1 MSAIVDLQGFSG
13 RNGQFVLKEVAI
25 LAHGM
30 TLPVVYQFAPP
41 CPWTDLAPEIRR
53 RNAWLERHYLG
64 LKWTSGTIPYDR
76 VQEILNSHLRLTEV
90 IYVKGRE
97 KVEWLSTLLKS
108 THHVIENLENE
119 YDDEDMIPSLRKLT
133 NTCPHHHQKK
143 FVCAADN
150 VTALSQYVTLKPTE
164 APSADRSIRLF
175 FEMGSLIALST
186 ADLACLPKSF
196 LLNYCERHIEEAW
209 SRLPEKFKTDWEIAQ
224 CHRCYKHYNQGS
236 DHIDGPAPL
245 VKYCRSC
252 HEPPL

>member
-1 MSAIVDLQGFSG
+1 
-13 RNGQFVLKEVAI
+13 
-25 LAHGM
+25 
-30 TLPVVYQFAPP
+30 
-41 CPWTDLAPEIRR
+41 
-53 RNAWLERHYLG
+53 
-64 LKWTSGTIPYDR
+64 
-76 VQEILNSHLRLTEV
+76 
-90 IYVKGRE
+90 
-97 KVEWLSTLLKS
+97 
-108 THHVIENLENE
+108 
-119 YDDEDMIPSLRKLT
+119 MIPSLRKLT

-252 HEPPL
+252 HEPPLWSSFSMYFSYKFDFPCLFNNLTLIYYWCIFIGQYMYKTKFTCSHSPCIPILSLLMTLKLSNF